1 MVYFISLQLL
11 HIEQFSILFLS
22 TIVFYFGSFTAHSVA
37 TSYINKKTSSHKPIT
52 NGMYISSYYCGG
64 ALGSFLPG
72 FIYSAFGWH
81 VFLTVLSGFVSMSIV
96 LICYSNAMN
105 TINVKT
111 LRLSERL
118 LSSSKFAQLPNKGS
132 AVFTVLNAS
141 IHKS

>member
-81 VFLTVLSGFVSMSIV
+81 VFLTVLSIFILISIT
-96 LICYSNAMN
+96 LIY
-105 TINVKT
+105 
-111 LRLSERL
+111 
-118 LSSSKFAQLPNKGS
+118 QLKRYENNKRNNIQ
-132 AVFTVLNAS
+132 AA
-141 IHKS
+141 